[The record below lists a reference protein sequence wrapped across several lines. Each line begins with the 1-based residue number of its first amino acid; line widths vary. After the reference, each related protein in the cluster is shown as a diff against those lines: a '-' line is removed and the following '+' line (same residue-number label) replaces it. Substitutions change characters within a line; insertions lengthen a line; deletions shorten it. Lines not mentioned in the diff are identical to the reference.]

1 MTKAQINKAAKNATP
16 MIRAAS
22 DRKAATWD
30 AFKKTFGDDWYSQLE
45 QAAFFYNVVER
56 HLVMIGDIP
65 GNGNKSRRRA
75 KLPVF
80 VYAPE
85 RFAKYRK

>member
-45 QAAFFYNVVER
+45 QAAFFYNVV
-56 HLVMIGDIP
+56 
-65 GNGNKSRRRA
+65 NKSRRRA